1 MFIVDPAIV
10 FIRKRQQTGL
20 QQSEKIKIKYYIS
33 TDLSMFLRISFLVL
47 KARVTQGLMVSF
59 LVLKASDPGLNGF
72 QVYAFVGWASKMGN
86 RPVPTLRLRRNTNT
100 QKMLTNM
107 HALSGIQDHSPR
119 VWFIRGP
126 VRITRR
132 VSASFTVAEAVNLL
146 SWYSDH

>member
-1 MFIVDPAIV
+1 LVLKARV
-10 FIRKRQQTGL
+10 TQGL
-20 QQSEKIKIKYYIS
+20 MVSFLVLKARVTQ
-33 TDLSMFLRISFLVL
+33 DLMVSFLVL